1 MKIAQNV
8 ALLNQVAST
17 IHQGRNFLV
26 TAHPGPDG
34 DAIGCMVAMAL
45 VLQQLGRNVI
55 AFNPDPVPRRYCFL
69 YGTEHIRSQIGEENF
84 DTTLVLDCSD
94 NRMFAQMPIPRSRLG
109 TIVIIDHHRTSGEMG
124 DVIWRD
130 PRAAAVGVLLHKL
143 FRFMGI
149 ELSFAIAEALFCSVI
164 SDTGSFRYQNTNPEA
179 MRVAADLLEVGID
192 PWRIASQLYEER
204 PRREFELLASVLQT
218 LKVSN
223 HGRVASLTVTHQML
237 NSFGC
242 DPEVIDGFIN
252 YARGIQGVEVAI
264 LLRPG
269 PTGVR
274 VSFRSSG
281 KVNVAKIAEKYG
293 GGGHHNAAGCRMN
306 GELEQVESI
315 IFDTVEHLF
324 LSEPKTSDSSSPAIQ
339 AIVE

>member
-1 MKIAQNV
+1 
-8 ALLNQVAST
+8 
-17 IHQGRNFLV
+17 
-26 TAHPGPDG
+26 
-34 DAIGCMVAMAL
+34 
-45 VLQQLGRNVI
+45 
-55 AFNPDPVPRRYCFL
+55 
-69 YGTEHIRSQIGEENF
+69 
-84 DTTLVLDCSD
+84 
-94 NRMFAQMPIPRSRLG
+94 
-109 TIVIIDHHRTSGEMG
+109 
-124 DVIWRD
+124 
-130 PRAAAVGVLLHKL
+130 
-143 FRFMGI
+143 
-149 ELSFAIAEALFCSVI
+149 
-164 SDTGSFRYQNTNPEA
+164 
-179 MRVAADLLEVGID
+179 
-192 PWRIASQLYEER
+192 
-204 PRREFELLASVLQT
+204 
-218 LKVSN
+218 
-223 HGRVASLTVTHQML
+223 ML